1 MERSIGKAEPIEDKV
16 HDFSSHLPENL
27 FVGTAGWSVPRAA
40 KDHFPEEGSQL
51 ERYASAF
58 RAVEINSSFHR
69 PHQASTYE
77 RWATSVPEYF
87 RFSVKLP
94 RTITHDGRLSDYEE
108 PLTRFL
114 GEIQGLGCKLGCVLV
129 QIPPSLEFDPE
140 IAQKFLGDLSSRVE
154 ASIVLEPRHK
164 TWFAIGCTRM
174 LISLGVSRVAADPA
188 VVPAAAEPG
197 GSPRTVYFRL
207 HGSPQK
213 YYSPYTASYLDGLAF
228 RLRKYAQ
235 TPSRIWSMFD
245 NTIKGEA
252 ASNALYLDRRVAL
265 EEMGAGR

>member
-1 MERSIGKAEPIEDKV
+1 VNA
-16 HDFSSHLPENL
+16 FSSHLPENL
-27 FVGTAGWSVPRAA
+27 FVGTAGWGVPRTS
-40 KDHFPEEGSQL
+40 KDHFPDEGTQL
-51 ERYASAF
+51 ERYASVF

-69 PHQASTYE
+69 PHQTSTYE
-77 RWATSVPEYF
+77 RWAESVPDYF

-94 RTITHDGRLSDYEE
+94 KTITHTGRLVDYDEA
-108 PLTRFL
+108 LSRFL
-114 GEIQGLGCKLGCVLV
+114 GEIEGLGPKLGCLLV
-129 QIPPSLEFDPE
+129 QLPPSLELEPE
-140 IAQKFLGDLSSRVE
+140 VAQRFLSDLSSRTP
-154 ASIVLEPRHK
+154 ASIVIEPRHK
-164 TWFAIGCTRM
+164 TWFAIGCTKL

-228 RLRKYAQ
+228 RLRKYTQ
-235 TPSRIWSMFD
+235 TPAPIWCMFD

>member
-1 MERSIGKAEPIEDKV
+1 MSRSSKKVERAEDTV
-16 HDFSSHLPENL
+16 HDFSSHLPDNL
-27 FVGTAGWSVPRAA
+27 FVGTAGWSIPRTA

-51 ERYASAF
+51 ERYASLF

-69 PHQASTYE
+69 PHQATTYE
-77 RWATSVPEYF
+77 RWADSVPEYF

-94 RTITHDGRLSDYEE
+94 KTITHTARLCDYDHA
-108 PLTRFL
+108 LIRFL
-114 GEIQGLGCKLGCVLV
+114 GEIAGLGCKLGCILV

-140 IAQKFLGDLSSRVE
+140 VAQRFLGDLMSRVQVPV
-154 ASIVLEPRHK
+154 VLEPRHK
-164 TWFAIGCTRM
+164 TWFAIGCTRL

-228 RLRKYAQ
+228 RLRKYAR
-235 TPSRIWSMFD
+235 TPSRIWCMFD

-252 ASNALYLDRRVAL
+252 ASNAVYLDRRVAL

>member
-1 MERSIGKAEPIEDKV
+1 MERLDRLADSVEDPV
-16 HDFSSHLPENL
+16 HAFSSHLPENL
-27 FVGTAGWSVPRAA
+27 LVGTAGWSVPRTSR
-40 KDHFPEEGSQL
+40 DHFPAEGSQL
-51 ERYASAF
+51 ERYASVF

-77 RWATSVPEYF
+77 RWADSVPEYF
-87 RFSVKLP
+87 RFSVKVP
-94 RTITHDGRLSDYEE
+94 KAITHTNRLTDFDEVLS
-108 PLTRFL
+108 RFL
-114 GEIQGLGCKLGCVLV
+114 SEIDGLRDKLGCILV
-129 QIPPSLEFDPE
+129 QIPPSLEFDQE
-140 IAQKFLGDLSSRVE
+140 VAEKFLAELSRRVTC
-154 ASIVLEPRHK
+154 AVVLEPRHK
-164 TWFAIGCTRM
+164 TWFAINCTKM

-188 VVPAAAEPG
+188 VVPAAMEPG
-197 GSPRTVYFRL
+197 GSPRAVYFRL

-213 YYSPYTASYLDGLAF
+213 YYSPYTEAYLDGLAF

-235 TPSRIWSMFD
+235 TTSRIWCMFD

>member
-1 MERSIGKAEPIEDKV
+1 MEKSSQKVERAEDTV
-16 HDFSSHLPENL
+16 HAFSSHLPENL
-27 FVGTAGWSVPRAA
+27 FVGTAGWSIPATS

-51 ERYASAF
+51 ERYAEVF

-69 PHQASTYE
+69 PHQRSTYE
-77 RWATSVPEYF
+77 RWAESVPECF

-94 RTITHDGRLSDYEE
+94 KTITHTARLSDYDQ
-108 PLTRFL
+108 PLDRFL
-114 GEIQGLGCKLGCVLV
+114 GETEGLGRKLGCLLV
-129 QIPPSLEFDPE
+129 QIPPSLEFDPDV
-140 IAQKFLGDLSSRVE
+140 AQRFFSDLTSRVQVPV
-154 ASIVLEPRHK
+154 VLEPRHK
-164 TWFAIGCTRM
+164 TWFAIGCTKT
-174 LISLGVSRVAADPA
+174 LISFGVSRVAADPA

-197 GSPRTVYFRL
+197 GSGRTVYFRL

-235 TPSRIWSMFD
+235 TPARIWCMFD

-252 ASNALYLDRRVAL
+252 ASNAVYLDRRVAL

>member
-1 MERSIGKAEPIEDKV
+1 MHA
-16 HDFSSHLPENL
+16 FSSHLPDNL
-27 FVGTAGWSVPRAA
+27 FIGTAGWSVPRASREQ
-40 KDHFPEEGSQL
+40 FPDEGSQL
-51 ERYASAF
+51 ERYASVF

-77 RWATSVPEYF
+77 RWADSVPEYF

-94 RTITHDGRLSDYEE
+94 RTITHAGRLAEYDDALS
-108 PLTRFL
+108 RFV
-114 GEIQGLGCKLGCVLV
+114 GEIGGLRCKLGCILV
-129 QIPPSLEFDPE
+129 QLPPSLEFDPE
-140 IAQKFLGDLSSRVE
+140 VAQRFFSDLSSRVE
-154 ASIVLEPRHK
+154 TSIVLEPRHK
-164 TWFAIGCTRM
+164 TWFAIDCTKM
-174 LISLGVSRVAADPA
+174 LTSLGVSRVAADPA
-188 VVPAAAEPG
+188 IVPAALEPG

-213 YYSPYTASYLDGLAF
+213 YYSPYTGSYLDGLAF
-228 RLRKYAQ
+228 RLRKFAQ
-235 TPSRIWSMFD
+235 TPARIWCVFD